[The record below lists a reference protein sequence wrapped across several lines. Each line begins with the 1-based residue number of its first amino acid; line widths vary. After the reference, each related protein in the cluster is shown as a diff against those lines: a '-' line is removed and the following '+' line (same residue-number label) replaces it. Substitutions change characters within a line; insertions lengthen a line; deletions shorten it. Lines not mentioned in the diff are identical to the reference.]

1 VVDRRV
7 ATKQTY
13 AMADRRNYLFLGDYD
28 NIYTSEAQADAAAQS
43 LYTDDPINVL
53 ESQKTDEVFVGGHH
67 SRRYEPR
74 LRPWYIGTREV
85 HNAFWTKPYPFATN
99 NDMGISYGKPLYY
112 TDPSTGQ
119 KVFRGVICVDY
130 DLEEISKFLRDV
142 FLEIIDENTKFEIE
156 TVDKKIYSSS
166 IGAAVLIVED
176 DEPHYIIGSSTGSKA
191 AKKVRKDDESINC
204 EDDDI
209 YSRKEDCKT
218 VRSTPQDYLGST
230 KFPLDGVMAMAF
242 EAQKEASFPKE
253 LVISAAPKNTITN
266 HDDDDGL
273 PDFYVSQS
281 LIYEQS
287 EGQNLKWRIIVTM
300 PVGVA
305 TNDDLYVGD
314 PIFVVVLAVG
324 VFGCLTCLVLFYYYF
339 SKRQRTEIRMSDWR
353 FTSAFILACALL
365 NLTTLTY
372 IGQSTDATCML
383 RMWAFH
389 FVFVLA
395 LAPLLVKVWRIYKLV
410 GSADRAV
417 RLSISNQKA
426 MLYTMPPILLQVL
439 ILTLFSIFDPAKL
452 YTYVDIDGS
461 SSYQHSVCRHDTAAF
476 TITQVVFEG
485 GLVLIGC
492 ILAFKTRN
500 LGSTL
505 GEAKQLLFAMY
516 NVALVSVIVLLMGSL
531 LRIDQKSVYVIMTV
545 GIFWATVFSS
555 CAFVLPRIL
564 QVQRNAMRGSSVGRG
579 SSSYFGRRANSGSSF
594 YGGNEPSTPYTQPAS
609 STPMYLSGSL
619 AYEPRSKT
627 ALDSIQSSDLNSGIS
642 QSETPV
648 KPSSAPELHVSSFDS
663 LRNGEFEEYLN
674 DSDCE
679 TSGNEDDD
687 EKQKRNT
694 SVTKFSISPSE
705 SDILNELGKSES
717 LHDMLEE
724 GDIEASIVFDTAQDD
739 GDKME

>member
-1 VVDRRV
+1 LQVVVLVLSNFHNGGPQTSFSASAVDINVSINGGSALGSSNTKNQGGAGGFNFEIEKRVHERVSELMNVPVTMLGLVEQYTKTDVFDPPFLRPHQKDEIFRFLWTVWKEFNIDLYYGQEDGLFLGVIKGSGTYLEGRGSNGYLLEEISDGNDQLEPTEEDIYFKQLYYDKCLEPNTGLAKNCPLKTDEDYVSCVDNCKLRPCPSSSPSTPTSKNALVSTETIAFGTTEEATIYCPTYDVKKVPESYEMGYIPRYYYCLNNAGKFIENDPPNSVASPSSMNDGVCTHGDGITMVDGRV

-28 NIYTSEAQADAAAQS
+28 NIYASEAQADAAAQS
-43 LYTDDPINVL
+43 LYTDNPINVL

-67 SRRYEPR
+67 SRRYDPR

-142 FLEIIDENTKFEIE
+142 FLEIIEEYTEIEVE
-156 TVDKKIYSSS
+156 TVDKEMYSSS
-166 IGAAVLIVED
+166 SGATVLIVEA

-209 YSRKEDCKT
+209 YSKKEDCKT
-218 VRSTPQDYLGST
+218 VRSTPQDYLGNT

-242 EAQKEASFPKE
+242 EAQKEAGFPKE
-253 LVISAAPKNTITN
+253 LVVSAAPKNTITTTN
-266 HDDDDGL
+266 HDDDGL

-305 TNDDLYVGD
+305 TNDDIDVGD
-314 PIFVVVLAVG
+314 LIFVVVLAVG
-324 VFGCLTCLVLFYYYF
+324 VFGCLACLVLFYYYF

-353 FTSAFILACALL
+353 FTSAFIVGCALL
-365 NLTTLTY
+365 NLTTLMY

-383 RMWAFH
+383 RMWTFH
-389 FVFVLA
+389 FIFVLA

-426 MLYTMPPILLQVL
+426 MLYTM
-439 ILTLFSIFDPAKL
+439 
-452 YTYVDIDGS
+452 
-461 SSYQHSVCRHDTAAF
+461 
-476 TITQVVFEG
+476 
-485 GLVLIGC
+485 
-492 ILAFKTRN
+492 
-500 LGSTL
+500 
-505 GEAKQLLFAMY
+505 
-516 NVALVSVIVLLMGSL
+516 
-531 LRIDQKSVYVIMTV
+531 
-545 GIFWATVFSS
+545 
-555 CAFVLPRIL
+555 
-564 QVQRNAMRGSSVGRG
+564 
-579 SSSYFGRRANSGSSF
+579 
-594 YGGNEPSTPYTQPAS
+594 
-609 STPMYLSGSL
+609 
-619 AYEPRSKT
+619 
-627 ALDSIQSSDLNSGIS
+627 
-642 QSETPV
+642 
-648 KPSSAPELHVSSFDS
+648 
-663 LRNGEFEEYLN
+663 
-674 DSDCE
+674 
-679 TSGNEDDD
+679 
-687 EKQKRNT
+687 
-694 SVTKFSISPSE
+694 
-705 SDILNELGKSES
+705 
-717 LHDMLEE
+717 
-724 GDIEASIVFDTAQDD
+724 
-739 GDKME
+739 